1 MTAQLKYIEHKGK
14 RILYIDFRNKNGDQ
28 NVATLDE
35 VANEMRTWKQKGL
48 TLSDFRN
55 STGSSAY
62 MARIKKL
69 GVEVFIPMTIKNA
82 AIGLTGLQKVLLNA
96 FNSFCKTEARAFDTE
111 EEAKEWLI
119 KD

>member
-1 MTAQLKYIEHKGK
+1 MPIKYIEHNGK

-28 NVATLDE
+28 NVATLEE
-35 VANEMRTWKQKGL
+35 VANEMRLWSQKGL

-55 STGSSAY
+55 STGSPAY
-62 MARIKKL
+62 MARIKQL
-69 GVEVFIPMTIKNA
+69 GVEVFIPKTIKNA

-96 FNSFCKTEARAFDTE
+96 FNTFCKTSAHAFDNE